1 MYHAS
6 WPDEKII
13 RGTVGDIAKK
23 AQENGIERTALLV
36 VGNVLDPEKGGH
48 VRSYLYS

>member
-1 MYHAS
+1 MH
-6 WPDEKII
+6 
-13 RGTVGDIAKK
+13 RGLMRKSSVEQSGILPKK